1 MIDLSLQEAT
11 CGTAH
16 HSSPHL
22 PKGTAMS
29 QFTQPPQSPQHQ
41 PQHPS
46 QHQPQQPYAPAQTPG
61 LRPARNGLGVAA
73 LILGLI
79 GAVSGLVPFLFWLAG
94 VLGLI
99 ALILGLAGRGRAK
112 RGEATNKSM
121 ATFGAVLGLIALIL
135 SVVGA
140 VITFKAVD
148 DAVSDLNKA
157 VSDTTASA
165 KPKAGGDGS
174 TGKNAG
180 KNNEKATDKALEA
193 GDSAVY
199 DDDLTITVGDASAY
213 TPDPYAAGHTKGN
226 KAYRVAVVI
235 ENAGKAKFD
244 AALVTVGARAGK
256 DGVDAEQ
263 IFDGKVG
270 EGFSGTVL
278 PGRKVTVLYAFDAPA
293 GAKDLTVEVGPG
305 FTYDAT
311 LWDLKL

>member
-1 MIDLSLQEAT
+1 
-11 CGTAH
+11 
-16 HSSPHL
+16 
-22 PKGTAMS
+22 MS
-29 QFTQPPQSPQHQ
+29 QYTQPPQAPRS
-41 PQHPS
+41 
-46 QHQPQQPYAPAQTPG
+46 QPQQPYIPAQTPG

-73 LILGLI
+73 LVLGLI
-79 GAVSGLVPFLFWLAG
+79 GAVSGLIPFLFWLAG

-99 ALILGLAGRGRAK
+99 ALILGLVGRGRAK
-112 RGEATNKSM
+112 RGEATNKKM
-121 ATFGAVLGLIALIL
+121 ATFGAALGLIALIL

-165 KPKAGGDGS
+165 KPKAGGD
-174 TGKNAG
+174 TGKNADDANTG
-180 KNNEKATDKALEA
+180 AEGEKDTAEALEA

-199 DDDLTITVGDASAY
+199 DDDLTVTVGDATSYSAGSF
-213 TPDPYAAGHTKGN
+213 AAGHTKGN

-235 ENAGKAKFD
+235 ENAGKDKFD
-244 AALVTVGARAGK
+244 SALVSVEARAGK

-263 IFDGKVG
+263 IFDDKVG

-278 PGRKVTVLYAFDAPA
+278 PGKKVTVLYAFDAPA
-293 GAKDLTVEVGPG
+293 DAKNLTVEVNPG

-311 LWDLKL
+311 QWDLKL